1 MINMRK
7 SEMKGTCQACFLVQK
22 LPNGKISL
30 HGYERPGDGYIMGD
44 CEGSY
49 HLPYEQSCETTKT
62 VLGFKLRAKKV
73 LEETLTS
80 LRSFPDTVVI
90 DIYTYHSNGVREYE
104 EVEVGKEHKKSFH
117 FKDNNG
123 KIRIIPSYDDVLKQ
137 RIHETEM
144 ELRHREE
151 RISFLQ
157 GKIDQWKPTDLLPLE
172 EEKPKFLIQFR
183 FTGSTYVD
191 YYKSTET
198 IRKPVNVWF
207 DKKITTEDNV
217 QHSIDILYKE
227 YKYENLAGIFEA
239 RSVRL
244 PDKHILKKYR
254 ESDYQA
260 P

>member
-49 HLPYEQSCETTKT
+49 HLPYEQSCEITKI
-62 VLGFKLRAKKV
+62 VLQAYLTLKR
-73 LEETLTS
+73 TLTDKLEKYKS
-80 LRSFPDTVVI
+80 LPDTIVHE
-90 DIYTYHSNGVREYE
+90 IYVYHNGVKCVRII
-104 EVEVGKEHKKSFH
+104 KSIKDSNISS
-117 FKDNNG
+117 FKDDDG
-123 KIRIIPSYDDVLKQ
+123 TFHIIPSYDDVLKQ
-137 RIHETEM
+137 KIYETERDIKHT
-144 ELRHREE
+144 ED

-157 GKIDQWKPTDLLPLE
+157 EKIDQWKPTDLLPLE

-183 FTGSTYVD
+183 FTGSAYVD

-198 IRKPVNVWF
+198 IRKPLNVWF
-207 DKKITTEDNV
+207 DKKITTEDNA

-227 YKYENLAGIFEA
+227 YKYENLSGIFEA

>member
-1 MINMRK
+1 MRK

-30 HGYERPGDGYIMGD
+30 HGYERPGYGYIIGD

-49 HLPYEQSCETTKT
+49 RLPYEQSCEVTKT
-62 VLGFKLRAKKV
+62 VLQGYLTLKKMLIDKLEKYKSLPDIIEHEMYVYHNSVKAVKKIEV
-73 LEETLTS
+73 RKGS
-80 LRSFPDTVVI
+80 
-90 DIYTYHSNGVREYE
+90 DISY
-104 EVEVGKEHKKSFH
+104 
-117 FKDNNG
+117 FKDDDG
-123 KIRIIPSYDDVLKQ
+123 TFHIIPSYNDVLKQ
-137 RIHETEM
+137 RIYETERDIKYA
-144 ELRHREE
+144 ED

>member
-1 MINMRK
+1 
-7 SEMKGTCQACFLVQK
+7 MKAEVRGTCQACFLVQK

-49 HLPYEQSCETTKT
+49 HLPYEQSCEVTKT
-62 VLGFKLRAKKV
+62 VLQGYLALKKMLTDKLEKYK
-73 LEETLTS
+73 S
-80 LRSFPDTVVI
+80 LPDIIEHEMYV
-90 DIYTYHSNGVREYE
+90 YHNGVKA
-104 EVEVGKEHKKSFH
+104 VKKIEIIKGSDH
-117 FKDNNG
+117 SYFKDDG
-123 KIRIIPSYDDVLKQ
+123 TFHIIPSYNDVLKQ
-137 RIHETEM
+137 KIYETE
-144 ELRHREE
+144 RDVKHTEE
-151 RISFLQ
+151 RISFFQ
-157 GKIDQWKPTDLLPLE
+157 DKIDQWKPTDLLPLE

-227 YKYENLAGIFEA
+227 YKYENLSGIFEA